1 MQKLFRKWF
10 GVESETDVVDA
21 VDTLERID
29 SDDEK
34 GATAIEYA
42 LIAALIAVTIIG
54 AVTALGED
62 IEDSFEE
69 ISVQLTTA

>member
-21 VDTLERID
+21 VDTLEHID